1 MANIAV
7 YGAPWCP
14 DCRRSKRFLDEQR
27 VAYDWIDIDERPEA
41 AALVRELNSGSQIIP
56 TIVFPDGTFL
66 AEPTNAELAEKVGLR
81 PRASKDAYD
90 VVIVGGGPTGLSAA
104 IYGAREGL
112 DCLVI
117 DRSAL
122 GGQASVTERID
133 NYPGFPDGIG
143 GSELAGKLVAHAR
156 RYGVETIQAVDV
168 VALDRDGEA
177 ILVRTKGGESYEA
190 KAVIVATGTSY
201 RRLGV
206 SGEGDLIGS
215 GVHFCATC
223 DGPFYDGAQELLV
236 VGGGNSGVEEGL
248 FLAQFADRVRL
259 IEYMPELKASAL
271 LQEKIR
277 NDPRFVIQTNTEILE
292 LRKGGDGRLG
302 TVVARDRATGDTQE
316 LTPAGVFVFI
326 GLDPNTAFLRGVVEL
341 DRFGFVV
348 TDDGFRTSMPGVFAA
363 GDVRAGSTKQLGAA
377 TGEGISALLQVRDH
391 LRELEAA
398 APTAEVATIP

>member
-1 MANIAV
+1 
-7 YGAPWCP
+7 
-14 DCRRSKRFLDEQR
+14 
-27 VAYDWIDIDERPEA
+27 
-41 AALVRELNSGSQIIP
+41 
-56 TIVFPDGTFL
+56 
-66 AEPTNAELAEKVGLR
+66 
-81 PRASKDAYD
+81 
-90 VVIVGGGPTGLSAA
+90 
-104 IYGAREGL
+104 
-112 DCLVI
+112 
-117 DRSAL
+117 
-122 GGQASVTERID
+122 
-133 NYPGFPDGIG
+133 
-143 GSELAGKLVAHAR
+143 
-156 RYGVETIQAVDV
+156 
-168 VALDRDGEA
+168 
-177 ILVRTKGGESYEA
+177 
-190 KAVIVATGTSY
+190 
-201 RRLGV
+201 
-206 SGEGDLIGS
+206 
-215 GVHFCATC
+215 VHFCATC
-223 DGPFYDGAQELLV
+223 DGPFYEGAQELLV

-277 NDPRFVIQTNTEILE
+277 NDPRFIIQTNTEILE

-398 APTAEVATIP
+398 VPTAEVATIP